1 MGIIEFECGACKWRW
16 QSHMVCCPK
25 CGTDVVKSHMKT
37 ALELGLVKGETQT
50 TLISG
55 GQTDASKSS

>member
-1 MGIIEFECGACKWRW
+1 MGILEFECGACGW
-16 QSHMVCCPK
+16 QWKSHMTNCPK

-37 ALELGLVKGETQT
+37 ALELGLVKGETKT

-55 GQTDASKSS
+55 GR

>member
-1 MGIIEFECGACKWRW
+1 MGIIEVECGACKERWR
-16 QSHMVCCPK
+16 SHMVRCPK

-37 ALELGLVKGETQT
+37 ALELGLVKDETKT

-55 GQTDASKSS
+55 GETNVS

>member
-1 MGIIEFECGACKWRW
+1 MGVIEFECGACGW
-16 QSHMVCCPK
+16 QWKSHMVNCPK

-37 ALELGLVKGETQT
+37 ALELGLVTGETKT

-55 GQTDASKSS
+55 GKRNVS

>member
-1 MGIIEFECGACKWRW
+1 MGVIDFECGACGWRW
-16 QSHMVCCPK
+16 VSHMVACPK

-37 ALELGLVKGETQT
+37 AVELGLVRGETKT

-55 GQTDASKSS
+55 GRTNASKSG

>member
-1 MGIIEFECGACKWRW
+1 MGVIEFECGACKERWR
-16 QSHMVCCPK
+16 SHMTRCPK

-37 ALELGLVKGETQT
+37 ALELGLVKGKTNT

-55 GQTDASKSS
+55 GKLNVS